1 MKEKI
6 QIRDVLDH
14 WKLSNP
20 RPETQLHENTTR
32 QIFVIRT
39 DSGRYVLKGFP
50 EDIPESTVQSNVQA
64 HLFLGNEKGLAPR
77 IYPARTGE
85 YYVCNQ
91 GYRFYLMEYIE
102 GRPMEET
109 PEDEYR
115 IGQAARKLHDLKGYS
130 VKSPETQ
137 SKKRFY
143 EWFRDRS
150 FVKEFDAI
158 LDELP
163 DFEKLD
169 QCLIHSDLGPHNMML
184 RQDGKAI
191 FIDLDDA
198 GIGSRYLDLGWPFI
212 MQFVDFDHDPE
223 MKYRFDLAES
233 FLKGYYG
240 EEGISREEY
249 DLLFY
254 GAEQMHISYMQS
266 YGPYAV
272 DSLWEI
278 LNYGMEQKETLWERI
293 NS

>member
-14 WKLSNP
+14 WKLSNS
-20 RPETQLHENTTR
+20 RPERQLHENTTR

-198 GIGSRYLDLGWPFI
+198 GTGSRYLDLGWPFI

-278 LNYGMEQKETLWERI
+278 LNYGISPKDTLWDRI
-293 NS
+293 NK

>member
-14 WKLSNP
+14 WELSNP
-20 RPETQLHENTTR
+20 RPETQFHENTTR

-50 EDIPESTVQSNVQA
+50 DDIPESTVQSNVRA

-85 YYVCNQ
+85 YYVCDQ

>member
-14 WKLSNP
+14 WELSNP
-20 RPETQLHENTTR
+20 RPETQFHENTTR
-32 QIFVIRT
+32 QIFMIRT

-85 YYVCNQ
+85 YYVCDQ

-198 GIGSRYLDLGWPFI
+198 GTGSRYLDLGWPFI

-278 LNYGMEQKETLWERI
+278 LNYGISQKETLWERI
-293 NS
+293 NN

>member
-32 QIFVIRT
+32 QIFVIQT

-50 EDIPESTVQSNVQA
+50 EDIPESTVQSNVRA

-109 PEDEYR
+109 PEDAYR

-184 RQDGKAI
+184 REDGKAI

-293 NS
+293 NN

>member
-20 RPETQLHENTTR
+20 RPETQFHENTTR
-32 QIFVIRT
+32 QIFMIRT

-50 EDIPESTVQSNVQA
+50 EDIPESTVQSNVRA

>member
-77 IYPARTGE
+77 IFPARTGG

-115 IGQAARKLHDLKGYS
+115 IGQAARQLHDLKGYS
-130 VKSPETQ
+130 VRSPETQ

-272 DSLWEI
+272 DSLWKI
-278 LNYGMEQKETLWERI
+278 LW
-293 NS
+293 

>member
-64 HLFLGNEKGLAPR
+64 HLFLGNEKDLAPR

-143 EWFRDRS
+143 EWFRDHS

>member
-14 WKLSNP
+14 WELSNP

-32 QIFVIRT
+32 QIFTIQT
-39 DSGRYVLKGFP
+39 DSGRFVLKGFP
-50 EDIPESTVQSNVQA
+50 DDIPESTVQSNVRA

-109 PEDEYR
+109 PEDAYR

-184 RQDGKAI
+184 REDGKAI

-233 FLKGYYG
+233 FLKGYYV

-293 NS
+293 NN

>member
-50 EDIPESTVQSNVQA
+50 EDIPESTVQSNVRA

-109 PEDEYR
+109 PEDAYR

-184 RQDGKAI
+184 RQDGKVI

-266 YGPYAV
+266 YGLYAV

-293 NS
+293 NN

>member
-32 QIFVIRT
+32 QIFVIQT

-50 EDIPESTVQSNVQA
+50 EDIPESTVQSNIQA
-64 HLFLGNEKGLAPR
+64 HLFLANEKDLAPR
-77 IYPARTGE
+77 NFPARTGE
-85 YYVCNQ
+85 YYICEQ

-109 PEDEYR
+109 PEDAYR
-115 IGQAARKLHDLKGYS
+115 IGQAARQLHDLKGYS
-130 VKSPETQ
+130 VRSPETQ

-150 FVKEFDAI
+150 FVMEFDAI

-254 GAEQMHISYMQS
+254 GAEQMHISYMKS

-278 LNYGMEQKETLWERI
+278 LNYGMDRKETLWERI
-293 NS
+293 NR

>member
-1 MKEKI
+1 M
-6 QIRDVLDH
+6 
-14 WKLSNP
+14 
-20 RPETQLHENTTR
+20 
-32 QIFVIRT
+32 
-39 DSGRYVLKGFP
+39 SGH
-50 EDIPESTVQSNVQA
+50 T
-64 HLFLGNEKGLAPR
+64 LFLGNEKGLAPR

-85 YYVCNQ
+85 YYVCIQ

-109 PEDEYR
+109 PEDAYR

-184 RQDGKAI
+184 REDGKAI

>member
-32 QIFVIRT
+32 QIFVIQT

-50 EDIPESTVQSNVQA
+50 EDIPESTVQSNVRA

-109 PEDEYR
+109 PEDAYR

-184 RQDGKAI
+184 REDGKAI

-278 LNYGMEQKETLWERI
+278 LNYGMEQKEMLWERI
-293 NS
+293 NN